1 MGREEYGLLHFSS
14 SLLLAPPPA
23 FFPYNLY
30 SRGTIFSHF
39 QFQFSSSIFLLSTP
53 LIHHRLI
60 HLQVLHSS
68 SLSFPKLL
76 LPKSLIPQVSHSPG
90 FSSFAALSQ
99 TFDLWLTFHEIKVSA
114 RIRDVSSVA
123 SSRRGHLWGVTSVS
137 SISPSVLRNLLVCQ
151 KGKTSHQFIL
161 PKHCSGNSPWQGC
174 PELHPQTSHQT
185 ILQSCFSLR
194 KISLVKS
201 S

>member
-1 MGREEYGLLHFSS
+1 MAFFRSHHLCFLLLH
-14 SLLLAPPPA
+14 
-23 FFPYNLY
+23 
-30 SRGTIFSHF
+30 
-39 QFQFSSSIFLLSTP
+39 Q
-53 LIHHRLI
+53 
-60 HLQVLHSS
+60 HSS
-68 SLSFPKLL
+68 SAISVLETLFYLIFNSNSLSQFFSSRHHFHTIFWQFFR
-76 LPKSLIPQVSHSPG
+76 SLIPQVSHSPS

-185 ILQSCFSLR
+185 ILQTCFPL
-194 KISLVKS
+194 KVHK
-201 S
+201 